1 MLQLEL
7 TEEELHTMLFTL
19 KVMKYKLPKEYNA
32 QCKELYDKFRH
43 LVWETIKYEWIKD
56 ANI

>member
-1 MLQLEL
+1 MLKLEL

-43 LVWETIKYEWIKD
+43 LV
-56 ANI
+56 